1 MDKNELLIKLFTD
14 DFKVDVSVKRGLDY
28 YKEGKGFEISCDK
41 LGAQKQVCGGG
52 SYEGGVGFALGL
64 DRLLILNK

>member
-1 MDKNELLIKLFTD
+1 MISKLMFQL
-14 DFKVDVSVKRGLDY
+14 KGGLDY